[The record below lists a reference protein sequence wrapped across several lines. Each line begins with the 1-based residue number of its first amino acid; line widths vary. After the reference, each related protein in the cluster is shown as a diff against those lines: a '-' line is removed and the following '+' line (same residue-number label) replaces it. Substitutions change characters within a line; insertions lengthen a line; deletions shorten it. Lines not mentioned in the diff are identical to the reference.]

1 MEKHYYIVTKQGIL
15 DMEELLAKIDADRAT
30 ENLHLIREVMHL
42 QAEGSPSWKL
52 GLVTAD
58 TLTSMSRDT
67 ARGFENFFD
76 RQGIDHIYVAEME
89 QRPTPLYFLLG
100 RGNYMNYVAAL
111 GPVKLEAV
119 PQMRE
124 DLRMVCAD
132 DGLDTGKGRMLY
144 MPLITLTSDKVA
156 VQKARDL
163 FVTLTHDR
171 GHELI
176 AVLEW
181 TGEPLQVA
189 FAF

>member
-1 MEKHYYIVTKQGIL
+1 MDKHYYIVTKQGIL
-15 DMEELLAKIDADRAT
+15 DLEELLAKIDTDSAT
-30 ENLHLIREVMHL
+30 ENLHLIRDVMHL
-42 QAEGSPSWKL
+42 QAEGSPSWKF
-52 GLVTAD
+52 GLVTRD

-67 ARGFENFFD
+67 ARGFENLFD
-76 RQGIDHIYVAEME
+76 RQGIEHIFVAEME

-100 RGNYMNYVAAL
+100 RGTYMNYVAAL

-119 PQMRE
+119 VQMRE

-144 MPLITLTSDKVA
+144 MPLITLTSSKDA
-156 VQKARDL
+156 VRQARDL

-171 GHELI
+171 GHELV

-181 TGEPLQVA
+181 TGEPLQAA
-189 FAF
+189 FAC